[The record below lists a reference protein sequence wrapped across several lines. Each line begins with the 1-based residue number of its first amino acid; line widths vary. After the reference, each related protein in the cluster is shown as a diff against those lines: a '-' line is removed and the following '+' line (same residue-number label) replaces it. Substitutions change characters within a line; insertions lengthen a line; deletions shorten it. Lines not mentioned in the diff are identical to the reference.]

1 MQKVKLKS
9 DILVYSNCHYNLT
22 QLGVLQM
29 KQLIRNGMS
38 DDDKGNHEKLTEYES
53 NFPFLSGDT
62 VCKYPMLCIRWS
74 GHDPAVTEGSE
85 SLFMLASHH
94 YFTARSMLL

>member
-1 MQKVKLKS
+1 MKLKS
-9 DILVYSNCHYNLT
+9 DVRVYSNCHFNLT
-22 QLGVLQM
+22 KLGVLQM

-38 DDDKGNHEKLTEYES
+38 DDDKGSQEKLTEYES

-62 VCKYPMLCIRWS
+62 VCKYPMLCKGWS

-94 YFTARSMLL
+94 HYTALSMFL